1 MFEIYFLGTS
11 ASAPSIHRSL
21 PAQIIQNN
29 EHRFLVDCG
38 EGTQRQILK
47 SGLGF
52 KRLNKIFITH
62 SHLDHILGLAGIFST
77 FTRWE
82 TLETIDIYAG
92 DYAIKRIKS
101 LLYDVNI
108 VPKKLPNLEI
118 NFNPVKEGV
127 IFEENNIT
135 ITAIPVKHRGEG
147 CFAYLFEE
155 QSTRPFLPEKAE
167 QLNIPFGP
175 IRKELVNG
183 NPITLADG
191 TVITPEQVL
200 GEEIPGTRIAITG
213 DLGDTEPLLPY
224 CQNIDTLIS
233 EATYMDQDKEM
244 AQQFAHLTATQ
255 AANFAKQANIKNL
268 ILTHISR
275 RYYEKDILKEAQ
287 AIFPNTY
294 VARDFHHYQANR
306 TKCARIPS
314 QNNYNNTENK
324 SVEPKE

>member
-108 VPKKLPNLEI
+108 VPKK
-118 NFNPVKEGV
+118 
-127 IFEENNIT
+127 
-135 ITAIPVKHRGEG
+135 
-147 CFAYLFEE
+147 
-155 QSTRPFLPEKAE
+155 
-167 QLNIPFGP
+167 
-175 IRKELVNG
+175 
-183 NPITLADG
+183 
-191 TVITPEQVL
+191 TPQ
-200 GEEIPGTRIAITG
+200 P
-213 DLGDTEPLLPY
+213 
-224 CQNIDTLIS
+224 
-233 EATYMDQDKEM
+233 
-244 AQQFAHLTATQ
+244 
-255 AANFAKQANIKNL
+255 
-268 ILTHISR
+268 
-275 RYYEKDILKEAQ
+275 
-287 AIFPNTY
+287 
-294 VARDFHHYQANR
+294 
-306 TKCARIPS
+306 
-314 QNNYNNTENK
+314 
-324 SVEPKE
+324 

>member
-1 MFEIYFLGTS
+1 VFEIYFLGTS

-29 EHRFLVDCG
+29 EYRFLVDCG

-108 VPKKLPNLEI
+108 VPKNLPNLEI
-118 NFNPVKEGV
+118 NFIPVKEGI
-127 IFEENNIT
+127 IFQENNIS
-135 ITAIPVKHRGEG
+135 ITAIPVSHRGDG

-155 QSTRPFLPEKAE
+155 QSSRPFLAEKAE

-213 DLGDTEPLLPY
+213 DLGDTAPLLPY

-233 EATYMDQDKEM
+233 EATYMEQDKEM

-255 AANFAKQANIKNL
+255 AATFAKQANIKNL

-275 RYYEKDILKEAQ
+275 RYFEKDILNEAQ
-287 AIFPNTY
+287 SIFPNAF

-306 TKCARIPS
+306 TKCVRIPS
-314 QNNYNNTENK
+314 QNNYNNTENR
-324 SVEPKE
+324 EED